1 MALDQQRNW
10 DISMA
15 QNLHKIMRLDDTAA
29 TTQQKDGIL
38 NSEKRNAEAGSRTW
52 NTEPIYLPDEIILQI
67 VEYIANFRPYSQRT
81 LASCCLLSH
90 QWYSAAVPLLYE
102 RPVLYGNNFE
112 PFLRA
117 MCPSIN
123 LHIRKSVRAE
133 LVKSLNMANLVHQG
147 SRSLTARL
155 LGRTKG
161 GLEEFVAPQA
171 SFAINCLPA
180 LSKCVRLRVLDLSL
194 VSESPPLPELFKT
207 VSHLNELRSF
217 RLPRSAGFGAHHAT
231 TDLPWPPN
239 LEDLTLSGGIDG
251 HFLVGVVA
259 FPQTLRSITI
269 EHCPQVKGFALVH
282 LLRTAIR
289 PLRRLESLK
298 IRHMPRLSTRA
309 LDNVLFLLPQ
319 LKKLSVSVDYITPAV
334 FDEDHFSMLA
344 KEPYIVPSQTAHWSE
359 AHQSFPLD
367 LATDDH
373 DHEQTSLPP
382 QQQHSLRTLE
392 LTSSGNPGVED
403 KITPI
408 DVMIAIE
415 EGTLPNLRQV
425 RVTKSLHWHNSA
437 TAQDAEALAD
447 VLQER
452 NKREWFEVRG
462 LTIPEGESEDGSG
475 VRAIMEGE
483 ERPWE
488 RSAGVW
494 MFDG

>member
-15 QNLHKIMRLDDTAA
+15 QNLQKIMRLDDNTVAGQHRDDTA
-29 TTQQKDGIL
+29 KSNNVD
-38 NSEKRNAEAGSRTW
+38 AESRTW

-67 VEYIANFRPYSQRT
+67 IEYIANFRPYSQRT

-155 LGRTKG
+155 
-161 GLEEFVAPQA
+161 
-171 SFAINCLPA
+171 
-180 LSKCVRLRVLDLSL
+180 LDLSL

-269 EHCPQVKGFALVH
+269 EHCPQVKGFVLVH

-298 IRHMPRLSTRA
+298 IRHMPRLSARA

-344 KEPYIVPSQTAHWSE
+344 KEPYIIPSQTAHWSE

-367 LATDDH
+367 LDTDDH
-373 DHEQTSLPP
+373 DHEQTSPPP

-462 LTIPEGESEDGSG
+462 LTIPEGEGEDGSG
-475 VRAIMEGE
+475 GRSLMEGE
-483 ERPWE
+483 EKPWE